1 MSTDTILTVK
11 NEHLMILSPE
21 EAVDFFR
28 ELLWAEAGRIGIP
41 LGKINVSSWVSV
53 PDGGVDASISDSKA
67 LIQSSFVRSGYN
79 GCQVKTGTSFSPWQ
93 RSQIKKELFGDK
105 SPSKEHLGSRV
116 RECLDKDGT
125 YALVCFGHD
134 LTDEQQRD
142 AIENLECY
150 FEKCGYQNPQVD
162 VWSLNN
168 LISFLQPFT
177 SLALRANRHQWGIF
191 EIHGQWATHE
201 DMRKGFVAGE
211 QQEELISK
219 LRIELRRN
227 EEPMHVRVWGE
238 AGIGKTRLVLE
249 ATDTDDLR
257 PSVVYCAASLFRDS
271 NLMTELLRGKFSAI
285 LVLDDCDPD
294 TRAYVWNRF
303 QYHSPRMKVVSIY
316 NEKDDSSGISY
327 FDVPPLEEAQIS
339 GIIQGYGIPKDQA
352 DRWARECSGSP
363 RVAHVFGW
371 NLINNPEDMLK
382 PSGAVD
388 IWERYI
394 VGPDDPGSQE
404 VRQRRL
410 VLQHIAL
417 FKRFGYG
424 RPVANEARAVA
435 ELIQKANPQI
445 TWPRFQKII
454 KSLRDR
460 RTLQGENT
468 LYISTRPFHI
478 KLWID
483 WWDTYGEGFSLEDLT
498 SLPPSLLNW
507 FFEMFEYAAGSPLA
521 SRTVRELLGENGP
534 FQQTPELLRGG
545 LGARF
550 FRFLAKADPQGALG
564 CLESTIGTWSKEQL
578 LQFTAGRR
586 EVVWSL
592 EEIARWK
599 GLFAD
604 AARLLLALGEAE
616 NETWSNNAS
625 GVFVELFSIS
635 LHRQLSRTGA
645 SPQERFPV
653 LKEAFESSSKERR
666 ALALRACDR
675 ALGPQLGGVVTD
687 VHRVI
692 GKGPELWI
700 PKTYGELFDAY
711 RQVWQYLF
719 NKLDSLPYDERQ
731 EAVDILLRN
740 ARGISRLENLSR
752 MVIDTANELS
762 QKPYVD
768 RGRVLETVIQ
778 ILHYHGKD
786 LPEETRRSWE
796 WLENELTGTDFHSL
810 MKRYVRMDI
819 FEDRFD
825 EKGNQIDQAQP
836 RIEDL
841 AQQAVENQDLLRPEL
856 NWLVTAEAQNG
867 YRFGHELGKRDK
879 AFSLLP
885 TIVEAQKSASA
896 NASAYFLG
904 GYLRVLFGQDQQRW
918 EELLDAFLR
927 DDRLR
932 DWVPELTSRSG
943 TVSDRAALR
952 VLKLMGEGVA
962 DIGHFR
968 MFVYGS
974 TIRELSEDVFGR
986 WIEFLL
992 PYPDA
997 HAVHIALDLY
1007 SRYYAV
1013 KDPQCSLPE
1022 ELTLRL
1028 LTNPSLFQKSEAV
1041 RRDQMA
1047 SYDWELIGKAFLR
1060 LYPAESLKLADTM
1073 LEHFGENGTILEGF
1087 HSRTQSV
1094 LTEITQQY
1102 PEEIWARIA
1111 KHLGPPIDS
1120 QAYSITQWLRGAG
1133 FWDAE
1138 QEGALS
1144 MIPTEAVWRWV
1155 DEDVESRAWY
1165 LASFVPKMLFREGGN
1180 PCWAREVLVRYGD
1193 REDVRRNLVANF
1205 STESWWGPESLHVQ
1219 NKKQKLL
1226 DLKEGEDNENVIRW
1240 IDEYVSQLEQRIEQ
1254 TRIIEEREDL

>member
-79 GCQVKTGTSFSPWQ
+79 GYQVKTGTSFSPWQ

-150 FEKCGYQNPQVD
+150 FEKCGYHNPQVD

-271 NLMTELLRGKFSAI
+271 NLMTEILRDEFHAI
-285 LVLDDCDPD
+285 LILDECDPD
-294 TRAYVWNRF
+294 TRAYIWNKF
-303 QYHSPRMKVVSIY
+303 QYHSPRIKVVSIY

-435 ELIQKANPQI
+435 ELIQKANLQI
-445 TWPRFQKII
+445 TWPRFQEII

-460 RTLQGENT
+460 KTLQGENT
-468 LYISTRPFHI
+468 LYISPRPFHI

-507 FFEMFEYAAGSPLA
+507 FFEMFEYAAGSRLA

-534 FQQTPELLRGG
+534 FQQNPELLRGG

-635 LHRQLSRTGA
+635 EHRELSRTGA

-653 LKEAFESSSKERR
+653 LKEALESSSKERR

-675 ALGPQLGGVVTD
+675 ALQPTLWG
-687 VHRVI
+687 RVI
-692 GKGPELWI
+692 ESPLVGKGPELWA
-700 PKTYGELFDAY
+700 PQTYGELFDAY
-711 RQVWQYLF
+711 RQIWRYLF
-719 NKLDSLPYDERQ
+719 DKLDSLPGGEYR
-731 EAVDILLRN
+731 EAADILLRN
-740 ARGISRLENLSR
+740 ARRLGWFQNLSN
-752 MVIDTANELS
+752 MVIDTVSELS
-762 QKPYVD
+762 QRPYID
-768 RGRVLETVIQ
+768 KRRVLEVVIQ
-778 ILHYHGKD
+778 ILHYDGER
-786 LPEETRRSWE
+786 LSEEARQGWE
-796 WLENELTGTDFHSL
+796 RLRNRLTGTDFHSL
-810 MKRYVRMDI
+810 MERYVRMDI

-856 NWLVTAEAQNG
+856 NWLVTTEAQNG
-867 YRFGHELGKRDK
+867 YRFGCALGRRDK

-885 TIVEAQKSASA
+885 KIVEAQKMVSA
-896 NASAYFLG
+896 NASVYFLG
-904 GYLRVLFGQDQQRW
+904 GYLRALFEQDQQRR
-918 EELLDAFLR
+918 EKLLDAFTQ
-927 DDRLR
+927 DDKLKG
-932 DWVPELTSRSG
+932 WVPELTWRSG
-943 TVSDRAALR
+943 TISDRAALR
-952 VLKLMGEGVA
+952 VLQLADEGVA

-968 MFVYGS
+968 MFIYGGV
-974 TIRELSEDVFGR
+974 IRGVSEEVFEK

-992 PYPDA
+992 SHSDSYA
-997 HAVHIALDLY
+997 LCIAMDLY
-1007 SRYYAV
+1007 SHYYIG
-1013 KDPQCSLPE
+1013 KDSQHKLPE
-1022 ELTLRL
+1022 ELTLKV
-1028 LTNPSLFQKSEAV
+1028 LTSPLLFQKSEEV
-1041 RRDQMA
+1041 RRDQMV
-1047 SYDWELIGKAFLR
+1047 SYHWELIGTAFVR
-1060 LYPAESLKLADTM
+1060 LYPQRSLELADTI
-1073 LEHFGENGTILEGF
+1073 LEHFGEEGTIFEGLY
-1087 HSRTQSV
+1087 SRPQSV
-1094 LTEITQQY
+1094 LVEITRQY
-1102 PEEIWARIA
+1102 PEELWARIA
-1111 KHLGPPIDS
+1111 EYLGPPIDS
-1120 QAYSITQWLRGAG
+1120 RAYSITQWLRGQG
-1133 FWDAE
+1133 LGDE
-1138 QEGALS
+1138 EREGALS
-1144 MIPTEAVWRWV
+1144 LIPMEAVWQWA

-1165 LASFVPKMLFREGGN
+1165 LASFIAKKLFREEGKV
-1180 PCWAREVLVRYGD
+1180 CWAREVLVRYGD
-1193 REDVRRNLVANF
+1193 REDVSRNLVSNF
-1205 STESWWGPESLHVQ
+1205 STEGWTGPESLHVQ

-1226 DLKEGEDNENVIRW
+1226 DFREGEDNENVRRW
-1240 IDEYVSQLEQRIEQ
+1240 IDEYVSYLEQRIEQ
-1254 TRIIEEREDL
+1254 VRIIEERLDI